1 VLDELKQIATALD
14 TTVARVALAWVQG
27 RPGVSSTILGART
40 LAHLDD
46 NIKALDVKLNPEQVS
61 KLDALTTPALNFPAP
76 FLSVAATIQAGG
88 ATING
93 ERSEP
98 SPWGVTKKDD
108 HY

>member
-1 VLDELKQIATALD
+1 
-14 TTVARVALAWVQG
+14 VQG
-27 RPGVSSTILGART
+27 RPGVSSTIIGART

-46 NIKALDVKLNPEQVS
+46 NIKALDVKLTAEQLA
-61 KLDALTTPALNFPAP
+61 KLDTLTTPTLNFPAP
-76 FLSVAATIQAGG
+76 FLTMTATIQAGG
-88 ATING
+88 TTING